1 MATKKKTAPRPARQK
16 PVAAQHTFENPAP
29 AATTYLAPAALGRHA
44 PVTWYEVI
52 STGFFSGYLPKAP
65 GTWGSIFAALIC
77 FVGARL
83 LPGEG
88 VVYLGPV
95 PVSWWALALAGLA
108 TAGGIYASGLYAAEW
123 REDDPG
129 EVVID
134 EFAGIFFACALIPT
148 SPVAYLAAFVFFRI
162 FDITKPG
169 IINKLQDLPGGYG
182 IVVDDVAA
190 GIFAA
195 PLAFGAHLLAL
206 KILG

>member
-1 MATKKKTAPRPARQK
+1 M
-16 PVAAQHTFENPAP
+16 
-29 AATTYLAPAALGRHA
+29 
-44 PVTWYEVI
+44 I

-88 VVYLGPV
+88 VFYLGPV

-134 EFAGIFFACALIPT
+134 EFAGIFFACALIPA
-148 SPVAYLAAFVFFRI
+148 SPIAYLAAFVFFRI